1 MSARRLSHGFLLAG
15 LVGLVAACGPSGG
28 PGGGEQSSQPNLSAP
43 TTRVTS
49 KPLGSGAGQQAG
61 AIGSGPTKVAL
72 ILPMTQNGA
81 TTSIGSSLRNAAE
94 LAYAEAGTNDLT
106 ILVKDDKGSA
116 DGAHEAAQQA
126 LGEGAEL
133 VLGPLFAGNV
143 REAAKVARAA
153 DKPVI
158 GFSTDAASAGRGV
171 YLLSFLIE
179 NYVDRIVDY
188 AGQQGKKS
196 YAALVP
202 ESDYG
207 NVALAEFQQAAAKR
221 GARVE
226 AIERYKPGAPGDA
239 VARIAAALPRI
250 DGIFIPE
257 QADGMAAV
265 AQALTQNGI
274 DSHKVQLLGTGIWND
289 ARVFKL
295 APLQGAWFAT
305 PENAGFNAFSQR
317 YKAKF
322 GSEPARIATLAYDAI
337 TLVAA
342 LARTQGAQR
351 FALDTL
357 TNTSGFNGADG
368 LFRFRTDGP
377 NERGLAVLQID
388 NSAAKTVSPA
398 PRSFTSNPS
407 AI

>member
-1 MSARRLSHGFLLAG
+1 MRPFRRTRRERA
-15 LVGLVAACGPSGG
+15 VVAAES
-28 PGGGEQSSQPNLSAP
+28 
-43 TTRVTS
+43 V
-49 KPLGSGAGQQAG
+49 GADDARDFEAAG
-61 AIGSGPTKVAL
+61 VRSWAASRRDRQRPHQVAL

-106 ILVKDDKGSA
+106 ILVKDDKGST
-116 DGAHEAAQQA
+116 DGAHDAAQQA

-207 NVALAEFQQAAAKR
+207 NVALAEFQQAAA
-221 GARVE
+221 
-226 AIERYKPGAPGDA
+226 
-239 VARIAAALPRI
+239 
-250 DGIFIPE
+250 
-257 QADGMAAV
+257 
-265 AQALTQNGI
+265 
-274 DSHKVQLLGTGIWND
+274 
-289 ARVFKL
+289 
-295 APLQGAWFAT
+295 
-305 PENAGFNAFSQR
+305 NAGRGWRRSSATSPVPPAMPLPGSPQR
-317 YKAKF
+317 CRA
-322 GSEPARIATLAYDAI
+322 STA
-337 TLVAA
+337 
-342 LARTQGAQR
+342 
-351 FALDTL
+351 
-357 TNTSGFNGADG
+357 S
-368 LFRFRTDGP
+368 
-377 NERGLAVLQID
+377 
-388 NSAAKTVSPA
+388 SSPSRPTA
-398 PRSFTSNPS
+398 WLRSHRR
-407 AI
+407 